1 MKRLKT
7 MAAVVGLSSLA
18 SLAHAG
24 TARYEFHNESK
35 MSFDYSLQLAQ
46 VEGSVVYMG
55 TASWLGKYRSDDLT
69 LEPIIAPSQ
78 ISPENTYQIGGWKQA
93 DGVAF
98 NLRTAD
104 GRQFGLRKD
113 TFHHTCNLYR
123 NWDDVMV
130 VFTFKE
136 RSDTQAPYQLIEQ
149 LPDGSQCAFDVTEG
163 YGPSLWS

>member
-46 VEGSVVYMG
+46 VEGSAVYMS

-69 LEPIIAPSQ
+69 QQPISTPGQ
-78 ISPENTYQIGGWKQA
+78 ISPENTYQIGGWKQD

-98 NLRTAD
+98 SLLTAD

-123 NWDDVMV
+123 NWDDVIV
-130 VFTFKE
+130 VFRFKE
-136 RSDTQAPYQLIEQ
+136 RSDSQAPYQLIEE
-149 LPDGSQCAFDVTEG
+149 LPDGSQCSFDVTEG